1 MTENTGLDGPLLS
14 RFDILLVL
22 TDVRNPEWDEAVSGH
37 ILAAHSKVGT
47 VEAMKKAW
55 ICFLLFKLSV

>member
-22 TDVRNPEWDEAVSGH
+22 ADVRNPAWDEAVSGH
-37 ILAAHSKVGT
+37 ILAAHSKVGSQDT
-47 VEAMKKAW
+47 N
-55 ICFLLFKLSV
+55 LLFGKALHIV